1 MKSWLS
7 EGTPLMGAENPA
19 EQTVLQQQT
28 SNDSGAEI
36 SCFFW
41 TCFELQTKIRGLHTC
56 MYIPSTRVLC

>member
-19 EQTVLQQQT
+19 EQIVLQQQT

-36 SCFFW
+36 SCFFGPA
-41 TCFELQTKIRGLHTC
+41 LSYK
-56 MYIPSTRVLC
+56 PK